1 MYGEYYGST
10 MTTEHLLTHH
20 EQQADAPR
28 FLDSI
33 PSELEQLWDKF
44 CRVLPETG
52 LDQSEQMRALW
63 MDTDMPQILRD
74 RALLSS
80 QVRHPIASK
89 VHIEAYAAWQKELLA
104 YVVSTGKTEVYD
116 NESMAHAMMRLF
128 GDGWISRTE
137 FEDFLEH
144 FGVERADGI
153 FRQLIRPK
161 LGYGLL
167 SAKDSKQ
174 PSIPVL
180 FPILHMDVYAADGEG
195 FDPGLVAVFE
205 WATDG
210 LYSWMESKATGDY
223 SRVPPWLVGV
233 PTEQI
238 DEFTLSQI
246 LRNWQTY
253 PWYDTRR
260 NNKDTLPAWV
270 NEFAVRQFG
279 PKMALT
285 IIEQQKDLPPGFLES
300 PGDESLLRAVALEH
314 LRYRQ
319 RVRNDASRLRER
331 SSKTHTEGS
340 VQPIPP
346 CHDFFPGPPK
356 MPQSIARYRQLFID
370 DEEVGGLLTE
380 EEQVHHKNQDLWNDY
395 TAKQQA
401 QLSAQHEQ
409 DVAQQ
414 TTELSSADRGREVA
428 KEALRQVLDD
438 VYVVQNAIVPARS
451 PR

>member
-180 FPILHMDVYAADGEG
+180 FPILHMDVYAADGEDSIRG
-195 FDPGLVAVFE
+195 
-205 WATDG
+205 
-210 LYSWMESKATGDY
+210 
-223 SRVPPWLVGV
+223 
-233 PTEQI
+233 
-238 DEFTLSQI
+238 
-246 LRNWQTY
+246 
-253 PWYDTRR
+253 
-260 NNKDTLPAWV
+260 
-270 NEFAVRQFG
+270 
-279 PKMALT
+279 
-285 IIEQQKDLPPGFLES
+285 
-300 PGDESLLRAVALEH
+300 SLLFSSGRLMVYTAGW
-314 LRYRQ
+314 
-319 RVRNDASRLRER
+319 RVRPPATTRGYHRGLLACQLSRLMSLHYLKYYVTGKHTHGMTQGETM
-331 SSKTHTEGS
+331 KT
-340 VQPIPP
+340 P
-346 CHDFFPGPPK
+346 
-356 MPQSIARYRQLFID
+356 YR
-370 DEEVGGLLTE
+370 
-380 EEQVHHKNQDLWNDY
+380 
-395 TAKQQA
+395 
-401 QLSAQHEQ
+401 
-409 DVAQQ
+409 
-414 TTELSSADRGREVA
+414 RG
-428 KEALRQVLDD
+428 
-438 VYVVQNAIVPARS
+438 
-451 PR
+451 